1 MKLFSNINRTNH
13 FEFLPS
19 KMVKKYNKIRP
30 KDKQN
35 IICHAPF
42 KSLTFFLGGKVMAC
56 WHNKQ
61 FLIGE
66 FPKNSIQEI
75 WFGKRLKKL
84 REHILHNDLTLGCFE
99 CKKNI
104 ENGLY
109 SSSGSW
115 KYDYLPHS
123 DSEFPVS
130 MDFQTCNHCNNECIM
145 CIGEYSSSIRKN
157 REKKANYQNPYKNS
171 FIEQLVPFIPYLKEA
186 SFSGGEVFL
195 CEEYFTIWEK
205 FIQLNPQIIVSVT
218 TNGTILNE
226 RVKKILEALRFNIN
240 LSIDAINKTVFE
252 KIRKNSNLE
261 QVLSSLNYFENYVKS
276 KNTELTVR
284 INVMQQN
291 YEYIPKLITFLNDRN
306 IKIHFNKVIFP
317 PYAALWNADLSILS
331 KAVDLL
337 YSINLKT
344 DTFVQKTN
352 NQSLKE
358 FIDTLKQWNKL
369 AENYKQI
376 KKQYINYNNDELM
389 YILIEKLKFYLQNNK
404 CFEIHSTQK
413 FIELI
418 NTAFVNSFKEI
429 DSIILKNAFIYYI
442 SMPINRLV
450 DEFNIRTEESIIEF
464 TRQAGIREIIF

>member
-13 FEFLPS
+13 IEVLPS
-19 KMVKKYNKIRP
+19 KMIKNYNKIRP

-104 ENGLY
+104 ENGMY
-109 SSSGSW
+109 SSSGAW
-115 KYDYLPHS
+115 KYDYLPNIN
-123 DSEFPVS
+123 SEYPVS
-130 MDFQTCNHCNNECIM
+130 MDFQICNHCNNECIM
-145 CIGEYSSSIRKN
+145 CIGEYSSCIRKN
-157 REKKANYQNPYKNS
+157 REKKANYSNPYQNG

-195 CEEYFTIWEK
+195 CEEYFEIWEK
-205 FIQLNPQIIVSVT
+205 FFQLNPNIKVSVT

-226 RVKKILEALRFNIN
+226 RVKKILEKLSFNIN
-240 LSIDAINKTVFE
+240 LSIDAIDKTIFE
-252 KIRKNSNLE
+252 KIRKNSNFE
-261 QVLSSLNYFENYVKS
+261 QVLSNLYFFENYAKS
-276 KNTELTVR
+276 KKTDLIVR

-291 YEYIPKLITFLNDRN
+291 YEQITELITFLNDRN
-306 IKIHFNKVIFP
+306 IKIHFNNVIFP
-317 PYAALWNADLSILS
+317 PYSALWNTDLSILS
-331 KAVDLL
+331 KVVDLM

-344 DTFVQKTN
+344 NTIVQKTN
-352 NQSLKE
+352 NQLLKE
-358 FIDTLKQWNKL
+358 FIDTIKQWKKL
-369 AENYKQI
+369 ADNYNQT
-376 KKQYINYNNDELM
+376 KKQYINHSGDELM
-389 YILIEKLKFYLQNNK
+389 YILIEKLKHYLSKNK
-404 CFEIHSTQK
+404 CFDLQSTYK

-418 NTAFVNSFKEI
+418 NTAFVNSFNEI
-429 DSIILKNAFIYYI
+429 DSTILKNAFIFYL

-464 TRQAGIREIIF
+464 TRQAGNKEIVF

>member
-1 MKLFSNINRTNH
+1 MKLFSNKNRTNQ
-13 FEFLPS
+13 FEVLPS
-19 KMVKKYNKIRP
+19 KMVKNYNKIRP

-61 FLIGE
+61 FIIGE
-66 FPKNSIQEI
+66 IPKNTIHEI
-75 WFGKRLKKL
+75 WFGKRLKIL

-104 ENGLY
+104 ENGQY

-115 KYDYLPHS
+115 SYDYLPNL

-130 MDFQTCNHCNNECIM
+130 IDFQTSNHCYNECIM

-157 REKKANYQNPYKNS
+157 REKKANYQNPYKNG

-195 CEEYFTIWEK
+195 CEEYFEIWEK
-205 FIQLNPQIIVSVT
+205 FIQLNPQIKVSVT
-218 TNGTILNE
+218 TNGTIINE
-226 RVKKILEALRFNIN
+226 RVKKIIEALRFNIN
-240 LSIDAINKTVFE
+240 LSIDAIDKTIFE
-252 KIRKNSNLE
+252 KIRKKSNFE
-261 QVLSSLNYFENYVKS
+261 KVLSSLDYFENYVKS
-276 KNTELTVR
+276 KKTELSVR
-284 INVMQQN
+284 INVMRQN

-317 PYAALWNADLSILS
+317 PYTALWNTDLSILS
-331 KAVDLL
+331 KVVNLL
-337 YSINLKT
+337 NNINLKT

-358 FIDTLKQWNKL
+358 FIETIKQWNKL
-369 AENYKQI
+369 ADNYKQI
-376 KKQYINYNNDELM
+376 KEQYINHSNEELM
-389 YILIEKLKFYLQNNK
+389 CILIEKLKYYLQKNK
-404 CFEIHSTQK
+404 CFEIHSIQK
-413 FIELI
+413 FIEFI
-418 NTAFVNSFKEI
+418 NTAFVNSFNEI
-429 DSIILKNAFIYYI
+429 DSTTLKNAFIFYL

-450 DEFNIRTEESIIEF
+450 DEFNIRTEDSIIEF
-464 TRQAGIREIIF
+464 TRQAGIKEIVF